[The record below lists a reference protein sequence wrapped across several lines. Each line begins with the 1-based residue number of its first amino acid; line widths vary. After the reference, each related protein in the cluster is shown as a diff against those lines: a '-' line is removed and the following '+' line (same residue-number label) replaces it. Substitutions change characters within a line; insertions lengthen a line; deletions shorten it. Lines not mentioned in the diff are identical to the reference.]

1 MLCKRVRVLHV
12 QAQLQ
17 HEAVDEQGA
26 RLEKRTPRTR
36 SRPAILLE
44 LVLLQAG
51 ATWRNNTHTDE
62 EAVAEAAAAAAVRK
76 AVKGQTY
83 SSTLTSPIDKIAGI
97 LLL

>member
-36 SRPAILLE
+36 SRPAAVLLA

-51 ATWRNNTHTDE
+51 AT
-62 EAVAEAAAAAAVRK
+62 
-76 AVKGQTY
+76 
-83 SSTLTSPIDKIAGI
+83 
-97 LLL
+97 